1 MIDGF
6 NPWPTS
12 NQRCCG
18 LNAHGLGSPEPPW
31 GVLGLYR
38 IAGQPRFGR
47 GTLIPGSALPPA
59 ANSSVPSAAAGT
71 RLVCA
76 CSPRTVPGSDT
87 EGHRGFGVFAE
98 HAVMSPSQKN
108 VYREGNR
115 CR

>member
-31 GVLGLYR
+31 GVLGLYW

-59 ANSSVPSAAAGT
+59 ANSLS
-71 RLVCA
+71 LQQ
-76 CSPRTVPGSDT
+76 PRAPGSSVLAAQ
-87 EGHRGFGVFAE
+87 G
-98 HAVMSPSQKN
+98 
-108 VYREGNR
+108 R
-115 CR
+115 CRALTQRDTGASGFLPSTR